1 MLDIL
6 IRNKA
11 RETPGIIQDLAE
23 FAEMRHFYLDP
34 VESVSTAVYLQR
46 HWMAEEACLHIYIYM
61 YECIYIYASTH
72 M

>member
-23 FAEMRHFYLDP
+23 FAEMKHFLFGPSRKRLHGGIPAETLDGRG
-34 VESVSTAVYLQR
+34 SMFTY
-46 HWMAEEACLHIYIYM
+46 IYI
-61 YECIYIYASTH
+61 
-72 M
+72 